1 MYFESHAHYDDEA
14 FNEDRKELIENL
26 LSTDIRYIINSA
38 SNMSSSRSGIEL
50 AGKYPNFYA
59 AVGVHPHEV
68 QELTEEKFGEL
79 EELCSASKVVAVGEI
94 GLDYYYDK
102 EWSELQKYWL
112 KRQLELAK
120 KVKLPVIIHSREAA
134 QDCFDIIKE
143 SNLPKERAGVIH
155 CFSGSVEMA
164 KQYIEMGFYIGVGG
178 VVTFKNA
185 KKTVDV
191 VEAIPLNKI
200 LIETDS
206 PYLAPVPNRG
216 QRNNSQNL
224 KFIAEKIASIK
235 QIEPLKVAKV
245 TMENGKNLFRV

>member
-14 FNEDRKELIENL
+14 FDEDREELIENL
-26 LSTDIRYIINSA
+26 LGTDIRYIINSA
-38 SNMSSSRSGIEL
+38 SNISSSRAGIEL

-68 QELTEEKFGEL
+68 QELTDEKFEEL

-120 KVKLPVIIHSREAA
+120 KVNLPVIIHSREAA

-178 VVTFKNA
+178 VLTFKNA

>member
-14 FNEDRKELIENL
+14 FEDDREELIETLFN
-26 LSTDIRYIINSA
+26 TNVKYIINSA
-38 SNMSSSRSGIEL
+38 SDMKSSKAGIEL
-50 AGKYPNFYA
+50 SKKYPNFYA
-59 AVGVHPHEV
+59 AVGVHPHGIESM
-68 QELTEEKFGEL
+68 TEEDL
-79 EELCSASKVVAVGEI
+79 EELENLCKEEKVVAIGEI

-102 EWSELQKYWL
+102 QWEDVQKYWL
-112 KRQLELAK
+112 KKQLSLAK
-120 KVKLPVIIHSREAA
+120 KVNLPVIIHSREAA

-143 SNLPKERAGVIH
+143 ANLPKNRAGVIH
-155 CFSGSVEMA
+155 CYSGSVEMA

-191 VEAIPLNKI
+191 VEAIPLDKI

-206 PYLAPVPNRG
+206 PYLSPVPNRG

-224 KFIAEKIASIK
+224 AYITEKISSIK
-235 QIEPLKVAKV
+235 QIDTLKVEKV
-245 TMENGKNLFRV
+245 TMENGKKLFGV